1 MIPVQ
6 IVGYDGL
13 NAGVESP
20 GLVEGMLVVTEGNE
34 RLKNGQTVA
43 FQKPEDK

>member
-13 NAGVESP
+13 SAGVESQ
-20 GLVEGMLVVTEGNE
+20 GLAEGMFVVVDGNE
-34 RLKNGQTVA
+34 RLKNGQAVV
-43 FQKPEDK
+43 FQKPEDR